1 MTENEG
7 RRAVVLEALTWKQT
21 PFQWECCIKRVGV
34 DCARFI
40 AAVFVNAGVK
50 YIDIENFPKFPS
62 SQWFLHRQK
71 DDKDLLLEEFKKYA
85 VPYELS
91 DHEPRPG
98 DVLLVKRGR
107 ASAHSAIVLS
117 WPRIIGSAAGFVVT
131 EWQNIYTSPQY
142 GNAPLILL
150 NPWAQGAGGNIE

>member
-1 MTENEG
+1 MTEEEG
-7 RRAVVLEALTWKQT
+7 RKAVIREALTWRQT

-62 SQWFLHRQK
+62 NWYLHRQL
-71 DDKDLLLEEFKKYA
+71 DDKDLLLDEFKKYA
-85 VPYELS
+85 VEYDLAEHTPM
-91 DHEPRPG
+91 PG

-107 ASAHSAIVLS
+107 SSAHSAIVIE

-131 EWQNIYTSPQY
+131 EWQNLYTSPQY
-142 GNAPLILL
+142 GNAPLVLL
-150 NPWAQGAGGNIE
+150 NPWAPSAGGNIE